1 MTVLKGIDIS
11 NWQAG
16 FDISAAQPDFV
27 IVKATEGLGFVD
39 KCCDGF
45 VQDAIRLDIPFG
57 YYHFARSNDPAKE
70 AAYFYDNT
78 RGYVG
83 KGIPILDFE
92 VPNGNDWLETWCKTF
107 CQLSGVR
114 PWVYMNS
121 DYISNRGYGTPWVKS
136 NCGLWL
142 AGYPKYY
149 VSYPSSNCP
158 YNHDGWTLAA
168 WQFTDCLAINGWHAD
183 GDFFYGDRRAWNAY
197 AGKTSSSGDSGTPS
211 HSDSDAKLSPL
222 EVWQHARRVLN
233 GEFGNGAARKDA
245 LGSNYDTVQG
255 AVNMLVNGT
264 DKALA
269 QIVLTGAMGNGTVR
283 KNILGSR
290 YSAVQAQV
298 NKLVR

>member
-11 NWQAG
+11 NHQKG
-16 FDISAAQPDFV
+16 FSLDTTKPDFV
-27 IVKATEGLGFVD
+27 IVKATEGLGLVD
-39 KCCDGF
+39 KYCDGF

-70 AAYFYDNT
+70 ATYFYDNT
-78 RGYVG
+78 KNYVG

-92 VPNGNDWLETWCKTF
+92 VPNSNFWIEAWCKTF
-107 CQLSGVR
+107 YQLSGVK
-114 PWVYMNS
+114 PWFYTYS
-121 DYISNRGYGTPWVKS
+121 DYINNQGYGTPWIKA

-142 AGYPKYY
+142 AGYPRAYTG
-149 VSYPSSNCP
+149 YPGPDCP
-158 YNHDGWTLAA
+158 YKHTGWTLAA
-168 WQFTDCLAINGWHAD
+168 WQFTGSLAMGGMSVD
-183 GDFFYGDRRAWNAY
+183 GDFFYGDATAWAKY
-197 AGKTSSSGDSGTPS
+197 AGTTSASAS
-211 HSDSDAKLSPL
+211 AKLSAL

-269 QIVLTGAMGNGTVR
+269 QIVLTGAMGNGQTR
-283 KNILGSR
+283 KDILGSR
-290 YSAVQAQV
+290 YNAVQAQV
-298 NKLVR
+298 NKLVK